1 MNKRLLLVIL
11 VAASA
16 ITMMST
22 DLYAPSLAHLPE
34 LLNTDPEWVKLT
46 ITLNVAAYSLAT
58 LIHGPLSD
66 RFGRKPVLFWGLVG
80 FTLASFL
87 CGIAENIGALL
98 AARMFQGVAAAV
110 EGVNSRAVCPWRRGA

>member
-16 ITMMST
+16 ISMMST

-46 ITLNVAAYSLAT
+46 ISLNVAAYGLAT

-66 RFGRKPVLFWGLVG
+66 QIGRAHV
-80 FTLASFL
+80 
-87 CGIAENIGALL
+87 
-98 AARMFQGVAAAV
+98 
-110 EGVNSRAVCPWRRGA
+110 